1 MLFRKFGVEIERFLK
16 SGTDQILVVEGARQ
30 VGKSF
35 LIREVCSRLYKNFI
49 ELNFVTDDEGKQM
62 FKRVRTTEDFYLALS
77 VVAGDKL
84 GGYDDTIV
92 FLDEIQQYPHYLTM
106 LKFFRQERRFRFI
119 ASGSMLGIVLNE
131 TTSVPVGSI
140 VIKRMSQLDFE
151 EFAIANGVG
160 SDALEQLHQKY
171 RNKESLSEEMHQHF
185 IGLFRRYM
193 LVGGMP
199 DAVNAYVLTHNIQ
212 KVREVQ
218 DAISDMYSADASKY
232 ETDSG
237 KHLLVRRIYE
247 MVPSQMENK
256 KKRVVVK
263 EIRGNESDRFSRYAN
278 EFEYLIS
285 SGVTLA
291 VRAVSNPRYP
301 LCESMRKNLLKLYLN
316 DVGILTAKLYR
327 LNIQAVL
334 DDIRSINLG
343 SVYENAVAQELQ
355 SHGYKLFYYD
365 NRQRGEVDFLVD
377 DTDSQSLLP
386 IEVKSGKDYMVHSA
400 LNNMLSNPEYNV
412 KSALVLSNNRIVKTV
427 GQTTYMPIYYVM
439 FILPHTPEPEKM
451 LF

>member
-365 NRQRGEVDFLVD
+365 NRQRGEVDFLFD

-412 KSALVLSNNRIVKTV
+412 KSALVLSNNRLVKTV
-427 GQTTYMPIYYVM
+427 GQTTYMPVYYVM
-439 FILPHTPEPEKM
+439 FIQPHTPEPEKM
-451 LF
+451 IF

>member
-35 LIREVCSRLYKNFI
+35 LIREVCSRLYENFI

-232 ETDSG
+232 ETDRG

-412 KSALVLSNNRIVKTV
+412 KSALVLSNNRVVKTV

>member
-106 LKFFRQERRFRFI
+106 LKFFRQERRVRFI

>member
-412 KSALVLSNNRIVKTV
+412 KSALVLSNNRLVKTV
-427 GQTTYMPIYYVM
+427 GQTTYMPVYYVM
-439 FILPHTPEPEKM
+439 FIQPHTPEPEKM
-451 LF
+451 IF